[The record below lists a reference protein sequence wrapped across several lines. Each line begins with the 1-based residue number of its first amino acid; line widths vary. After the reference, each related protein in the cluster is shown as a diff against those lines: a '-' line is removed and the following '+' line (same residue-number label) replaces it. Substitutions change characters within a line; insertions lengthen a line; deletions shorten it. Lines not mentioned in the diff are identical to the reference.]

1 VSQTALER
9 QLAGERPE
17 GVTPVDALKAARR
30 HFLNKERVDMVELA
44 GELGV
49 GRATLY
55 RWVGSREQLLG
66 EVLWSMTEAGLDQA
80 RRQAK
85 SKKGAE
91 WVLAIYRIMGDQ
103 IVANDALHHFIETE
117 PELALR
123 VMTSKVSPQQRRMT
137 EAWRE
142 ILLEAERDKGLKLRL
157 DVDTL
162 AYVLVRIAESFLW
175 SDLITGEQL
184 DLAKANDVAR
194 ALLT

>member
-1 VSQTALER
+1 MSQTALER
-9 QLAGERPE
+9 QLAGQRTDA
-17 GVTPVDALKAARR
+17 VTPVDALKAARR
-30 HFLNKERVDMVELA
+30 RFLKKERVDMSELA
-44 GELGV
+44 AELGV

-66 EVLWSMTEAGLDQA
+66 EVLWSMTEAGLAQA
-80 RRQAK
+80 RAQ
-85 SKKGAE
+85 SKAKGAE
-91 WVLAIYRIMGDQ
+91 WVLQIYRTMGDQ
-103 IVANDALHHFIETE
+103 IVANEPLHHFIETE

-137 EAWRE
+137 EAWHD

-184 DLAKANDVAR
+184 DLEKANDVAR

>member
-1 VSQTALER
+1 VSTALEK

-30 HFLNKERVDMVELA
+30 RFLRKERVDMSELA
-44 GELGV
+44 ADLGV

-66 EVLWSMTEAGLDQA
+66 EVLWSMTEAGLG
-80 RRQAK
+80 QAK
-85 SKKGAE
+85 ADARGKGAE
-91 WVLAIYRIMGDQ
+91 WVLQIYRAMGDQ
-103 IVANDALHHFIETE
+103 IVANQPLHHFIENE

-123 VMTSKVSPQQRRMT
+123 VMTSNISPQQRRMT
-137 EAWRE
+137 DAWRE

-157 DVDTL
+157 DADTL

-184 DLAKANDVAR
+184 DLEKANEVAR

>member
-1 VSQTALER
+1 MSQTALER
-9 QLAGERPE
+9 QLAGERPDA
-17 GVTPVDALKAARR
+17 VTPVDALKSARR
-30 HFLNKERVDMVELA
+30 RFLKKERVDMSELA
-44 GELGV
+44 SDLGV

-66 EVLWSMTEAGLDQA
+66 EVLWSMTEAGLAEA
-80 RRQAK
+80 RSQAK
-85 SKKGAE
+85 GKGAE
-91 WVLAIYRIMGDQ
+91 WVLQIYRIMGDQ
-103 IVANDALHHFIETE
+103 IVANEPLHHFIASE

-123 VMTSKVSPQQRRMT
+123 VMTSKISPQQRRMT
-137 EAWRE
+137 EAWRD
-142 ILLEAERDKGLKLRL
+142 ILLEAERGKGLKLRL

-184 DLAKANDVAR
+184 DLEKANDVAR

>member
-1 VSQTALER
+1 VSQTALEK
-9 QLAGERPE
+9 QLAGERPD
-17 GVTPVDALKAARR
+17 GVTPLDALKAARR
-30 HFLNKERVDMVELA
+30 HFLKKERVDMVELA

-66 EVLWSMTEAGLDQA
+66 ELLWSMTDAGLAQA
-80 RRQAK
+80 RAAAK
-85 SKKGAE
+85 GKGAE
-91 WVLAIYRIMGDQ
+91 WVLQIYRTMGDQ
-103 IVANDALHHFIETE
+103 IVSNEPLHHFIETE

-137 EAWRE
+137 EAWRD
-142 ILLEAERDKGLKLRL
+142 ILVEAERTKGLKLRL
-157 DVDTL
+157 DADTL

-184 DLAKANDVAR
+184 DLEKANEVAR

>member
-1 VSQTALER
+1 MSQTALER
-9 QLAGERPE
+9 QLAGQRPDA
-17 GVTPVDALKAARR
+17 VTPVDALKAARR
-30 HFLNKERVDMVELA
+30 HFLDKERVDMVELA

-66 EVLWSMTEAGLDQA
+66 EVLWSMTEAGLAQA
-80 RRQAK
+80 RQQAK

-91 WVLAIYRIMGDQ
+91 WVLSIYRIMGDQ
-103 IVANDALHHFIETE
+103 IVANEALHHFIETE

-137 EAWRE
+137 DAWRD

-184 DLAKANDVAR
+184 DLEKANGVAR

>member
-1 VSQTALER
+1 MSQTALEK
-9 QLAGERPE
+9 QLAGERPD

-30 HFLNKERVDMVELA
+30 HFLEKERVDMVELA

-66 EVLWSMTEAGLDQA
+66 EVLWSMTEAGLAQA
-80 RRQAK
+80 RAGAK
-85 SKKGAE
+85 GKGAE
-91 WVLAIYRIMGDQ
+91 WVLHIYKVMGDQ
-103 IVANDALHHFIETE
+103 IVANEPLHHFIETE

-137 EAWRE
+137 EAWRD
-142 ILLEAERDKGLKLRL
+142 ILLEAANDRGLELRV
-157 DVDTL
+157 DADTL

>member
-1 VSQTALER
+1 MEAAALRYPTRTSPRYAFLRAR
-9 QLAGERPE
+9 QVFLRG
-17 GVTPVDALKAARR
+17 RR
-30 HFLNKERVDMVELA
+30 LDMVELA
-44 GELGV
+44 RDLGV
-49 GRATLY
+49 SRATLY

-66 EVLWSMTEAGLDQA
+66 EVLWSMTEAGLAQA
-80 RRQAK
+80 RASAK
-85 SKKGAE
+85 GKGAE
-91 WVLAIYRIMGDQ
+91 WVLQIYRTMGDQ
-103 IVANDALHHFIETE
+103 IVDNEPLHHFIATE

-137 EAWRE
+137 EAWRD

>member
-1 VSQTALER
+1 MSQTALEK
-9 QLAGERPE
+9 QLAGEPA
-17 GVTPVDALKAARR
+17 DAVKAARR
-30 HFLNKERVDMVELA
+30 HFLKKERVDMVELA

-66 EVLWSMTEAGLDQA
+66 EVLWSMTEAGLAQA
-80 RRQAK
+80 RSQVK
-85 SKKGAE
+85 GKGAE
-91 WVLAIYRIMGDQ
+91 WVLQIYRIMGDQ
-103 IVANDALHHFIETE
+103 IVANEPLHHFIATE

-123 VMTSKVSPQQRRMT
+123 VMTSKISPQQRRMT
-137 EAWRE
+137 EAWRD
-142 ILLEAERDKGLKLRL
+142 ILLEAERGKGLKLRL